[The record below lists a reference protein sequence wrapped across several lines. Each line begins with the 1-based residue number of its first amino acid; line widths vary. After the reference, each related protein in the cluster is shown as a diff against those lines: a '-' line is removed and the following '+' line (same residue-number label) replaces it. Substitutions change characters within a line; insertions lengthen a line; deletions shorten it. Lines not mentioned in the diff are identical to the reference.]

1 LNNTGKTKCVFD
13 SFSEEEEQEEGEEA
27 EEAGSD
33 VPVALG
39 G

>member
-1 LNNTGKTKCVFD
+1 LD
-13 SFSEEEEQEEGEEA
+13 SFTEEEEQEEGEGEEA
-27 EEAGSD
+27 EEVYSD